1 MYANRH
7 GFIGAAHNC
16 PPPDE
21 DGFFSDCNDR
31 NHCSVDVLSNG
42 EAYDYGPWPGYSI
55 DTTKL
60 FTVRA
65 DYHESDGWWS
75 SFSITLTQGENS
87 VVMSYGDCP
96 YLQPMTWQLNRGMT
110 FVMSN

>member
-21 DGFFSDCNDR
+21 DGFFSDCSHR
-31 NHCSVDVLSNG
+31 NHCSVDILSNG

-65 DYHESDGWWS
+65 DFHERDGWWS

-87 VVMSYGDCP
+87 VVMSKGECP
-96 YLQPMTWQLNRGMT
+96 YLK
-110 FVMSN
+110 